1 MRYIPNSPDE
11 RAAMLSD
18 IGRTNIAELFQQIPE
33 ALRLNTPIGIG
44 EAMSEPDLIAYFRDL
59 AAKNATDFQAFLGA
73 GAYSHFIPV
82 IIDSLISR
90 SEFFTAY
97 TPYQPELSQGTLQ
110 YIFEFQTMTCQ
121 LTGMEVAN
129 ASLYDGSTGLAEAV
143 LMAQRITR
151 RDQFIIA
158 DSVHPHY
165 REVVELYTRHMGLTF
180 DYVPHSESGA
190 LDVNA
195 VKADQET
202 AAIVVQ
208 SPNFFG
214 CIEDLQA
221 LADAAHQ
228 VGALL
233 IVAVAEAMS
242 FGALQSPGAC
252 GADIVVAEGQSFG
265 IPLSYGGPYCGMF
278 ATLEKY
284 IRQMPGRLVG
294 ETKDQQGRRGY
305 VLTLSTREQHIR
317 REKAT
322 SNICTN
328 QGLFALMATIY
339 LATMGRKG
347 VQEVAQQNLQ
357 KAHYAANEIAKLDG
371 YSLPFAAPFFN
382 EFVVKTP
389 QPANLIANRLLN
401 KKIVGGLALERYYPQ
416 MSDALLVCVTETTKK
431 AAIDQLVKALDDA
444 ASGVFF

>member
-1 MRYIPNSPDE
+1 MRCIPNSPDE
-11 RAAMLSD
+11 RAAMLQN
-18 IGRTNIAELFQQIPE
+18 IGAARIEELFQQIPE
-33 ALRLNTPIGIG
+33 NLRLNSRIGIG

-59 AAKNATDFQAFLGA
+59 AAKNATDFQSFLGA
-73 GAYSHFIPV
+73 GAYAHFIPV

-151 RDQFIIA
+151 RDQFILA
-158 DSVHPHY
+158 NSVHPQY
-165 REVVELYTRHMGLTF
+165 REVVELYTKHMGLEF
-180 DYVPHSESGA
+180 DYAQPSDTGVI
-190 LDVNA
+190 DVNA
-195 VKADQET
+195 LKIDKET
-202 AAIVVQ
+202 AAVVVQ

-221 LADAAHQ
+221 IAEAAHEA
-228 VGALL
+228 GALM
-233 IVAVAEAMS
+233 IVAVAEGLS
-242 FGALQSPGAC
+242 FGALKSPGAC

-294 ETKDQQGRRGY
+294 ETKDNQGRRGY

-347 VQEVAQQNLQ
+347 VQEVANQNLQ
-357 KAHYAANEIAKLDG
+357 KAHYAAREIARLEG
-371 YSLPFAAPFFN
+371 YALQFTAPFFN

-389 QPANLIANRLLN
+389 QAASEITSRLLD
-401 KKIVGGLALERYYPQ
+401 KKIIGGLALDRYYPE

-431 AAIDQLVKALDDA
+431 EAIDNLVAALDHA
-444 ASGVFF
+444 ASGGFF

>member
-11 RAAMLSD
+11 RTAMLQN
-18 IGRTNIAELFQQIPE
+18 IGVAGIEELFQQIPE
-33 ALRLNTPIGIG
+33 KLRFNSPIGIG

-59 AAKNATDFQAFLGA
+59 ASKNATDFHSFLGA

-82 IIDSLISR
+82 VIDSLISR

-151 RDQFIIA
+151 RDKFIIA
-158 DSVHPHY
+158 DSVHPQY
-165 REVVELYTRHMGLTF
+165 REVVELYTKHMGLQF
-180 DYVPHSESGA
+180 DYAQHDESGA
-190 LDVNA
+190 FDISNLKVD
-195 VKADQET
+195 KET
-202 AAIVVQ
+202 AAVVVQ

-221 LADAAHQ
+221 IGEAAHEA
-228 VGALL
+228 GALL
-233 IVAVAEAMS
+233 IVAVAEGIS
-242 FGALQSPGAC
+242 FGALKSPGAC

-294 ETKDQQGRRGY
+294 ETKDHHGRRGY

-339 LATMGRKG
+339 LATLGRKG

-357 KAHYAANEIAKLDG
+357 KAHYAANEIAKLEG
-371 YSLPFAAPFFN
+371 FSLPFSAPFFN
-382 EFVVKTP
+382 EFVVRTP
-389 QPANLIANRLLN
+389 QPANEVTRSLLG
-401 KKIVGGLALERYYPQ
+401 KKILGGIALEAYYPE

-431 AAIDQLVKALDDA
+431 EAIDNLVAALA
-444 ASGVFF
+444 EA